1 VLAKIYIGES
11 IVAKKISFF
20 KFFGLALC
28 VLAVPVFAGCSLVTT
43 NMDKYLAETVASYD
57 NGRIIVNR
65 EELLITYNYI
75 GNSRFDNQST
85 VTEDGIR
92 NTIDL
97 ELKRK
102 LLVDFLTSDEADMVS
117 AREEQGVEKIALS
130 TYQYNEIWQNVYDY
144 VNSSVKSLETEL
156 RTADGISSSSDEEES
171 STYTK
176 YEDASYDKQY
186 TLVQDFTTGKYSLKK
201 VKEDTPTAS
210 KSIALYT
217 DDEAEGKSFSE
228 LAELAYERFRENYW
242 HWTDSKVLDSNNKAE
257 KSYSDEAWSKFI
269 NNLLRNESQRNLT
282 KTNAD
287 AFLRNVQM
295 IYKLY
300 YQNEVLTAFQEKYT
314 DENITISN
322 KEVADKYRELYRAQQ
337 DKYAD
342 NPSAFDSAVST
353 GAGDVYY
360 MKDANKYMKVNHILI
375 KFSDDQ
381 NDRIKAELTKLQNS
395 EIDEATYKANVASI
409 KAETMGYN
417 RETGKDVS
425 LNEIYNEIMRVGTLG
440 SASDKIAAFGNL
452 MHIYS
457 QDDNTIGAEAC
468 YYIPTDTSIT
478 DAMQASFADASREL
492 YNSGKGKV
500 GDMTTQWVETS
511 YGYHIIMYTGLPT
524 NVDGTSQNTEAI
536 LLQLDSYRLN
546 PLYNKTMLDK
556 VIEKVTTQSYSDYE
570 TSLLDYLMGGKTI
583 VYYDDSF
590 KDLYS

>member
-1 VLAKIYIGES
+1 M
-11 IVAKKISFF
+11 AKKISFF

-28 VLAVPVFAGCSLVTT
+28 VLTVPVFAGCSLVTT
-43 NMDKYLAETVASYD
+43 NMDRYLAETVASYD
-57 NGRIIVNR
+57 NGRIVVNR

-85 VTEDGIR
+85 VTENGIR

-97 ELKRK
+97 EVKRK
-102 LLVDFLTSDEADMVS
+102 LLVDLLTSDEQDMVS
-117 AREEQGVEKIALS
+117 ARAKEGIDKIVLS

-144 VNSSVKSLETEL
+144 VNNSVKSLETEL
-156 RTADGISSSSDEEES
+156 RTADGISTSSEEEEE

-176 YEDASYDKQY
+176 YEEASFDKQY
-186 TLVQDFTTGKYSLKK
+186 TLVQDLTAGKYSLKK

-217 DDEAEGKSFSE
+217 DTEAQEKSFSK
-228 LAELAYERFRENYW
+228 LAELAYDRFRENYW
-242 HWTDSKVLDSNNKAE
+242 HWTDSKVMDENNKAD

-269 NNLLRNESQRNLT
+269 NNLLRNESKRNLT
-282 KTNAD
+282 KNNAD

-295 IYKLY
+295 IYKIY
-300 YQNEVLTAFQEKYT
+300 YQNEVLTAFQQKHT

-322 KEVADKYRELYRAQQ
+322 KDVADKYNELYRAQQ

-342 NPSAFDSAVST
+342 NPSAFDTAVST

-381 NDRIKAELTKLQNS
+381 NNRIKEELTKLQNS
-395 EIDEATYKANVASI
+395 EIDEATYNVNIASI
-409 KAETMGYN
+409 KAETLGYN
-417 RETGKDVS
+417 RETGKNVPLNDV
-425 LNEIYNEIMRVGTLG
+425 YNEIMRVSNLG
-440 SASDKIAAFGNL
+440 SASDRITAFGNL

-468 YYIPTDTSIT
+468 YYIPTDTTIT
-478 DAMQASFADASREL
+478 DAMQKTFADASREL
-492 YNSGKGKV
+492 YNGGKGKV

-524 NVDGTSQNTEAI
+524 NVDGTNQNTEAT

-556 VIEKVTTQSYSDYE
+556 VIEKVTAQSYSDYE
-570 TSLLDYLMGGKTI
+570 TALLENLMGGKTI
-583 VYYDDSF
+583 VYYEGSF